1 MDIQILVQQQL
12 EKIIQ
17 EGKLEA
23 IVRAK
28 VEKTLEEVVQDM
40 VRSYSDF
47 GKGLKE
53 ELAKAFKIDFDRI
66 SMVDYNT
73 IVTSI
78 VKEHL
83 DKHLMLYVKEPIAN
97 EIKEYVGA
105 LDKKEWKLS
114 EIVERFK
121 KDEISDE
128 DRYSGGE
135 ITVIVEKSNYGS
147 THIHFDER
155 RGKKSYECEFKMSL
169 DTRSG
174 IPYSFDIGKYNPH
187 RGDLRYDSL
196 HGEFAKFF
204 FRLYAQ
210 KAIIIIDEFDTEY
223 YNDND

>member
-1 MDIQILVQQQL
+1 MDIQVLVQQQL

-28 VEKTLEEVVQDM
+28 VEKTIEEVVQDM

-53 ELAKAFKIDFDRI
+53 ELNKAFKIDFEKI
-66 SMVDYNT
+66 SMVDYNS
-73 IVTSI
+73 IVTSV
-78 VKEHL
+78 VKENL
-83 DKHLMLYVKEPIAN
+83 DKHLMLYVKEPIAK
-97 EIKEYVGA
+97 EIKEYVGG
-105 LDKKEWKLS
+105 LDKQEWKLS
-114 EIVERFK
+114 EIVEIFK

-147 THIHFDER
+147 THIYFDER
-155 RGKKSYECEFKMSL
+155 GGKKSYECEYEISL
-169 DTRSG
+169 DTKSG
-174 IPYSFDIGKYNPH
+174 VPYSFEVGKYGSH
-187 RGDLRYDSL
+187 RGDLRYESL
-196 HGEFAKFF
+196 HGDFAKFI

-210 KAIIIIDEFDTEY
+210 KATIKVDDFDTEY
-223 YNDND
+223 YYDND

>member
-1 MDIQILVQQQL
+1 MDIQVLVQQQL

-23 IVRAK
+23 IVRGK

-53 ELAKAFKIDFDRI
+53 ELTKAFKIDFHRI

-97 EIKEYVGA
+97 EIKEYVGG

-114 EIVERFK
+114 EIVETFK
-121 KDEISDE
+121 KYEISDE
-128 DRYSGGE
+128 ERYNGGE
-135 ITVIVEKSNYGS
+135 ITVIVEKSNYG
-147 THIHFDER
+147 TTYIHLDEKAR
-155 RGKKSYECEFKMSL
+155 KKSYECEYKMAL
-169 DTRSG
+169 DTQKG
-174 IPYSFDIGKYNPH
+174 VPYSFDVGKYNCH
-187 RGDLRYDSL
+187 RGDLRYNSL
-196 HGEFAKFF
+196 HGEFSKFF

-210 KAIIIIDEFDTEY
+210 KVTIIVDDYETEY
-223 YNDND
+223 YHDYD

>member
-1 MDIQILVQQQL
+1 MDIQVIVQQQL

-28 VEKTLEEVVQDM
+28 VEKTLEEVVQNM
-40 VRSYSDF
+40 VMSYSDF

-53 ELAKAFKIDFDRI
+53 ELTKAFKIDFDRI
-66 SMVDYNT
+66 SMVDYSS

-83 DKHLMLYVKEPIAN
+83 DKHLMLYVREPIAN
-97 EIKEYVGA
+97 EINEYVGA

-114 EIVERFK
+114 EIVEIFK

-135 ITVIVEKSNYGS
+135 VTVIVQKSNYGS
-147 THIHFDER
+147 THIHLDKENE
-155 RGKKSYECEFKMSL
+155 KKPYECEFKMSL
-169 DTRSG
+169 DTKTG
-174 IPYSFDIGKYNPH
+174 VPYSFDLGKYNPH
-187 RGDLRYDSL
+187 RGDLRYNSL
-196 HGEFAKFF
+196 HGEFSKFF

-210 KAIIIIDEFDTEY
+210 KASIIVDDYETEY
-223 YNDND
+223 YHDN

>member
-1 MDIQILVQQQL
+1 MDIQVIVQQQL

-28 VEKTLEEVVQDM
+28 VEKTIEEVVQDM

-53 ELAKAFKIDFDRI
+53 ELTKAFKIDFERI
-66 SMVDYNT
+66 SMVDYNS

-105 LDKKEWKLS
+105 LDKREWKLS

-128 DRYSGGE
+128 DRYGGGE

-147 THIHFDER
+147 THIHFDEM
-155 RGKKSYECEFKMSL
+155 RGKKSYECEYKMSL
-169 DTRSG
+169 DTKSG
-174 IPYSFDIGKYNPH
+174 IPYSFDIREYGSH
-187 RGDLRYDSL
+187 RGDIRYGSL
-196 HGEFAKFF
+196 HGEFSKFF

-210 KAIIIIDEFDTEY
+210 KATIKVDNFDTEY
-223 YNDND
+223 YQYED

>member
-1 MDIQILVQQQL
+1 MDIQVLVQQQL

-53 ELAKAFKIDFDRI
+53 EITKAFKIDFEKI

-73 IVTSI
+73 IVTDI

-97 EIKEYVGA
+97 EIKEYVGS

-147 THIHFDER
+147 THIHIDENA
-155 RGKKSYECEFKMSL
+155 GKTSYNCEYKISL
-169 DTRSG
+169 DTKTG
-174 IPYSFDIGKYNPH
+174 IPYSFDIGKYGHH
-187 RGDLRYDSL
+187 RGKLIYDSL
-196 HGEFAKFF
+196 HGEFSKFF

-210 KAIIIIDEFDTEY
+210 KASIIVDHYDTDY
-223 YNDND
+223 YNEND

>member
-1 MDIQILVQQQL
+1 MDIQVLVQQQL

-28 VEKTLEEVVQDM
+28 VEKTIEEVVQDM

-53 ELAKAFKIDFDRI
+53 ELTKSFKIDFERI
-66 SMVDYNT
+66 SMVDYSS

-78 VKEHL
+78 VNEQL

-97 EIKEYVGA
+97 EIKEYVGG

-114 EIVERFK
+114 EIVEIFK
-121 KDEISDE
+121 KEEISDE

-135 ITVIVEKSNYGS
+135 ITVIVERSNYGS
-147 THIHFDER
+147 THIHLDER
-155 RGKKSYECEFKMSL
+155 HDKKSYECEFKMSL
-169 DTRSG
+169 DTKSG
-174 IPYSFDIGKYNPH
+174 IPYSFDIGKYGSN
-187 RGDLRYDSL
+187 RGDIRYESL
-196 HGEFAKFF
+196 HGWFSKFF

-210 KAIIIIDEFDTEY
+210 KAVIVVDKFDTEY
-223 YNDND
+223 YHDND